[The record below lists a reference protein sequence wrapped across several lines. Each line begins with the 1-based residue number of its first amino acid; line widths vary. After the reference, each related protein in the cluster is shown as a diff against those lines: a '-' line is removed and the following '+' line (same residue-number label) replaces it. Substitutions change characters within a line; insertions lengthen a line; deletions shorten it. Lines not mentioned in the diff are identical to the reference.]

1 MYKWIYCPLLKY
13 IDSVSIQAILWL
25 YDQHLCNV
33 VYYVA
38 PRIVFYNIKHYWIK
52 RIINWNLAKI
62 PYPINWMEKILDV
75 ELKTGRKSCGLDAII
90 QSNVYKYWTYIH
102 CFTLFTTLFYH
113 PCCPKLL
120 LYQFIKNMTSLLT
133 IAISNVYW
141 WLLISFG
148 KKYRFSESMKMKV
161 VLW

>member
-102 CFTLFTTLFYH
+102 CFTLFFTIRVVQNYYCTNLSRMWH
-113 PCCPKLL
+113 LC
-120 LYQFIKNMTSLLT
+120 SLLQFQT
-133 IAISNVYW
+133 YTDNS
-141 WLLISFG
+141 LISFG
-148 KKYRFSESMKMKV
+148 KKNRFSESMKIKV
-161 VLW
+161 V